1 MIALRDGLPLLQFE
15 GGRIVAFERGWL
27 VASLQTAAHK
37 AGYPQWWLAEHV
49 TESIATYLSLR
60 YEENVVGMPRL
71 AKAVE
76 AVLQVI
82 GYAEVASY
90 FFPAPP
96 PLKISLLE
104 LAREAGSG
112 YELAFFEMLG
122 RTIHG
127 MLAENITRFELFGL
141 ERCVKQLRARKVWC
155 RECDSLQAEIV
166 TFVREQIGMSGP
178 GQEIVFSLT

>member
-82 GYAEVASY
+82 GYAEVASH

-104 LAREAGSG
+104 LAREAGS
-112 YELAFFEMLG
+112 
-122 RTIHG
+122 
-127 MLAENITRFELFGL
+127 
-141 ERCVKQLRARKVWC
+141 
-155 RECDSLQAEIV
+155 
-166 TFVREQIGMSGP
+166 
-178 GQEIVFSLT
+178 